1 MVLCLILWIIL
12 FPMIERA
19 PAPQESLQTA
29 RHGGLASAAQLAAEP
44 QVASALTWFGEHGA
58 WITDQQARITAI
70 PAPTFQ
76 EADRAAAL
84 KGLLE
89 AAGLPVHLD
98 GAGNVIGEL
107 GGTREDALVV
117 LAAHLDTVFPLGTDV
132 HVRHDGNRLLA
143 PGISDNGA
151 GLAGLVAVASAMQ
164 AARIKPERTILFV
177 ADVGEEGEGNL
188 AGIRA
193 VVDAYRRLYCV
204 IALDGAAT
212 DFVATRALSSHR
224 LEVVI
229 RGPGG
234 HSWADFGV
242 PNPVLAASRALVRFD
257 SYRTPES
264 PRTTFNVG
272 RIEGGNSI
280 NSIPHEVSVKID
292 LRSED
297 AAEIAKMETALRE
310 AVAASVKEEMAVAR
324 DLSKGG
330 LEWKI
335 RSLGERPGG
344 SLSEDSPLLA
354 ALRSADAYLGKQSR
368 LERASTDANVPL
380 ALGIDAIALGAGG
393 SGGGAHSLRE
403 WYDPAG
409 RELGLQRVLLTLLAV
424 SGVAPAQ

>member
-1 MVLCLILWIIL
+1 M
-12 FPMIERA
+12 MDRTA
-19 PAPQESLQTA
+19 TPQEK
-29 RHGGLASAAQLAAEP
+29 AQLPTEP
-44 QVASALTWFGEHGA
+44 QVATALAWFAEHAA
-58 WITDQQARITAI
+58 WITDQQVRITAI
-70 PAPTFQ
+70 PAPTFH

-84 KGLLE
+84 KQLLE
-89 AAGLPVHLD
+89 AAGLRVHAD
-98 GAGNVIGEL
+98 SAGNVIGEL
-107 GGTREDALVV
+107 PGARQNEMVV
-117 LAAHLDTVFPLGTDV
+117 LTAHLDTVFPLGTDV
-132 HVRHDGNRLLA
+132 RVRRDGNRLLA
-143 PGISDNGA
+143 PGIADNGA
-151 GLAGLVAVASAMQ
+151 GLAGLVAVASAMR
-164 AARIKPERTILFV
+164 AARITPQHTILFV

-193 VVDAYRRLYCV
+193 LVDSYRDRIRYV

-212 DFVATRALSSHR
+212 DFVATRALPSHR

-229 RGPGG
+229 QGPGG

-242 PNPVLAASRALVRFD
+242 PNPVFAASRALVKFD
-257 SYRTPES
+257 GYRAPES

-272 RIEGGNSI
+272 RIEAGNSI

-297 AAEIAKMETALRE
+297 TAEIARMETALRE
-310 AVAASVKEEMAVAR
+310 AVAAGVREEMAAAR

-335 RSLGERPGG
+335 RDLGERPGG

-354 ALRSADAYLGKQSR
+354 ALRSADAYLGQNSR
-368 LERASTDANVPL
+368 SERASTDANVPL

-393 SGGGAHSLRE
+393 STGGTHSLRE

-409 RELGLQRVLLTLLAV
+409 RELGLQRILLTLLAV
-424 SGVAPAQ
+424 SGVAPAPK